1 MGPGARMLWGPGA
14 RGPYA
19 LGPGARVLWGPG
31 PVNLTGSME
40 QAQLCKHPACCS
52 TCTSDTAPP
61 TLHCTSDTALPTALH
76 LRHCSSKSLQSAW
89 NPATIPQAI
98 PRSHSTTVR
107 QRHSKSIYIGE
118 RAEQRHEFFYYF
130 NLGVFLLFGVSF
142 SCKLQHFGPSLSIY
156 MYFYCFGGV
165 FLVFR
170 VLLLLWGRFYDF
182 GALFLFLGSFL
193 LFWTVFIVFGTV
205 FMYFER
211 KLI

>member
-1 MGPGARMLWGPGA
+1 MGSFLLFWGAFLVFGVVSIVLGRFYIFWGPFSCFLGGRGGAGRGGGPCALGPGARMLWGPGA

-130 NLGVFLLFGVSF
+130 NLGVFFIV
-142 SCKLQHFGPSLSIY
+142 
-156 MYFYCFGGV
+156 
-165 FLVFR
+165 
-170 VLLLLWGRFYDF
+170 WGF
-182 GALFLFLGSFL
+182 FL
-193 LFWTVFIVFGTV
+193 L
-205 FMYFER
+205 
-211 KLI
+211 

>member
-118 RAEQRHEFFYYF
+118 RAEQRLDEFFYYF
-130 NLGVFLLFGVSF
+130 NYSGCFFYCLGFLSLVSYSILDHLSLYTCIFIVLGTFFLFWGSFFFCCGVVFIIFGRF
-142 SCKLQHFGPSLSIY
+142 SCFWGR
-156 MYFYCFGGV
+156 FYCFGP
-165 FLVFR
+165 FL
-170 VLLLLWGRFYDF
+170 
-182 GALFLFLGSFL
+182 
-193 LFWTVFIVFGTV
+193 
-205 FMYFER
+205 
-211 KLI
+211 